1 MHCKRYI
8 VRPDRILF
16 SVVAGA
22 VLGLDQW
29 GVIEQDGGSGVAEE
43 AQHVEGGKGGSCAVG
58 RAPAEVE
65 ERLGVE
71 GGGPREGAGNCQ
83 GGFAD
88 SNRRLRGSNTISSQ
102 LDCW

>member
-1 MHCKRYI
+1 MPELTQSQYAHHQCVHCECYI
-8 VRPDRILF
+8 IRPDRTLF

-29 GVIEQDGGSGVAEE
+29 REVEEDTGSGVAEE
-43 AQHVEGGKGGSCAVG
+43 AQHIEGGEGKSSAMG

-71 GGGPREGAGNCQ
+71 GGRPR
-83 GGFAD
+83 
-88 SNRRLRGSNTISSQ
+88 
-102 LDCW
+102 